1 VPRFFGAALI
11 ITGTDKGCLSKDF
24 SIHET
29 KMTSTEEIFHSYNFY
44 VCMVVLYIAGT
55 VASAGGIGGGGVNVP
70 LLLVIGGY
78 SYHEA
83 VVFSLCTVLGNHC
96 AQSFINWPLSH
107 PFVKMRP
114 LIYWE
119 ILLFLLP
126 AQLGGSNIGVLISDI
141 FPEVLLLSCA
151 LVVLLLAIAKTYY
164 KGMKFFREERRS
176 ISNKSVYQKL
186 VNFATEI
193 ENSRMSSLQENSMLI
208 NVIGGE
214 GDLEN
219 DENIANLSPR
229 RESDTSTVALF
240 NPINR
245 NNNSYHLNVD
255 NSMLSANDFDFTVT
269 NNTQQ
274 DDTEDETEHSLLND
288 EENRENTANHKM
300 SLEGPSVQHQSSLSN
315 ASYSSSPGVVLEN
328 LPLSQPST
336 SLSKDPK
343 RRRSSN
349 NSHNSS
355 FIRRQLP
362 VTILQLLLFIFLCYV
377 GFFLILQY
385 TFKSCT
391 QGYFI
396 LIGAIYLP
404 LCAFIYWSMN
414 LIKDR
419 QLNNPIYY
427 RVKGD
432 IDMEKQS
439 VLLVGLTFLVGI
451 LSSLLGIG
459 GGELMGPLLLSY
471 HLLPAVSTATT
482 SMLSLMNTGNNII
495 HYAIAGEFGVVLSSF
510 SSVYLVIISAA
521 SFFSPPLFFFVR
533 RHQLCGRDLFLFRWL
548 VCRWHGEIYCI
559 VYLQEIQ

>member
-1 VPRFFGAALI
+1 MVNGKVFFIELNFKKEVSL
-11 ITGTDKGCLSKDF
+11 TGTGSGCQPKIFNSRNR
-24 SIHET
+24 I
-29 KMTSTEEIFHSYNFY
+29 MTSTEEIFHSYNFY

-70 LLLVIGGY
+70 LLLVLGRY

-126 AQLGGSNIGVLISDI
+126 AQLGGSNIGVLISDL

-151 LVVLLLAIAKTYY
+151 LIVLLLAVAKTYY

-208 NVIGGE
+208 NVIS
-214 GDLEN
+214 GDGDPEN

-255 NSMLSANDFDFTVT
+255 NSFLSANDFDFTVT
-269 NNTQQ
+269 NKTQQ

-288 EENRENTANHKM
+288 EENAENTANTQIN
-300 SLEGPSVQHQSSLSN
+300 LERPSIQHQSSLSN

-328 LPLSQPST
+328 LPLSQPTT
-336 SLSKDPK
+336 SVSKDSK

-349 NSHNSS
+349 NSHSS

-362 VTILQLLLFIFLCYV
+362 ATILQLLLFIFLCYV

-385 TFKSCT
+385 TFKSCS

-404 LCAFIYWSMN
+404 LSAFIYWSMN

-471 HLLPAVSTATT
+471 HLLPPVSTATT

-495 HYAIAGEFGVVLSSF
+495 HYAIAGEFEGF
-510 SSVYLVIISAA
+510 
-521 SFFSPPLFFFVR
+521 FFSCVL
-533 RHQLCGRDLFLFRWL
+533 
-548 VCRWHGEIYCI
+548 IS
-559 VYLQEIQ
+559 